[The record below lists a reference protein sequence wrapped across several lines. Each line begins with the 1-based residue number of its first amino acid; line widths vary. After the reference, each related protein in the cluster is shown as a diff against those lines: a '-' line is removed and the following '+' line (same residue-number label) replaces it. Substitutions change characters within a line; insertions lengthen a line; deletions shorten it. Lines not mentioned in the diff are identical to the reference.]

1 MSLKLKEKLFQEM
14 ARELLS
20 NMGFH
25 IVKEEHAIKTG
36 NKTADIKMCVDF
48 KSKQFQPPKYAPSGV
63 SFVECLS
70 LGKNCAKSISALK
83 DSIGTANKDPNYLRR
98 LHGKKIEGGVILL
111 SLIHI

>member
-25 IVKEEHAIKTG
+25 IVKEEHEIKTG
-36 NKTADIKMCVDF
+36 KKIADIKMCVDF
-48 KSKQFQPPKYAPSGV
+48 KSKQFQSPKYAPKGV

-70 LGKNCAKSISALK
+70 L
-83 DSIGTANKDPNYLRR
+83 
-98 LHGKKIEGGVILL
+98 
-111 SLIHI
+111 

>member
-1 MSLKLKEKLFQEM
+1 MSLEIKEQIIPEM

-25 IVKEEHAIKTG
+25 VVKGQQRLKLE
-36 NKTADIKMCVDF
+36 KTANIKMCVDF
-48 KSKQFQPPKYAPSGV
+48 KSSLSISKYSPNGV

-70 LGKNCAKSISALK
+70 LGKNCAKSISDLK

-98 LHGKKIEGGVILL
+98 LHGKK
-111 SLIHI
+111 